1 MASEENIQLVLTST
15 ASEITRDEIIKALED
30 NSGNVVDAIVSLW
43 NIKNTEKSLN
53 KNKTQ
58 AVFKDIR
65 ETCDSYDKQMENV
78 VISNKNKKLLKETLM
93 E

>member
-53 KNKTQ
+53 KTQ